1 MKKQK
6 TKTKTNRKIEG
17 LLRDNGFKVT
27 PPRIAILSLFS
38 EKCNP
43 LSAEQI
49 FDTLSPK
56 IDLVTVYR
64 TLASFEKKN
73 LLRRV
78 DLHKDSAYFELN
90 SDHHHHHIVCND
102 CGKIEKFEKCVAE
115 SLATTATAHSKHFS
129 EIKGHSLEFFGVCK
143 SCSRA

>member
-1 MKKQK
+1 LHIKYENKVL
-6 TKTKTNRKIEG
+6 RSRG
-17 LLRDNGFKVT
+17 LKVT
-27 PPRIAILSLFS
+27 PPRISIFSLFS

-43 LSAEQI
+43 LSADQI
-49 FDTLSPK
+49 FEKFSPR

-64 TLASFEKKN
+64 TLALFEKKN
-73 LLRRV
+73 LLRRI

-90 SDHHHHHIVCND
+90 SDHHHHHIICSE

-115 SLATTATAHSKHFS
+115 SIAQSAKARSKYFS

-143 SCSRA
+143 SCSHI